1 MQQSVS
7 LRPPG
12 TSFRNAVRATRSTA
26 LLPWIG
32 WIVLLGALAYYWV
45 QLNASHHAQLRQA
58 EAQVQKGA
66 AQTAR
71 ALAQQTDTMF
81 RKVDY
86 ITLQLGEVWLEQGD
100 VELRKAISV
109 AQQALPAGAV
119 VQVAVANG
127 RGDVVF
133 SSLTSSPK
141 VAQARHVSI
150 ADREHFRVHLQDPEG
165 APRLFI
171 SQPLLGRVSQ
181 QWTVQ
186 FSRPLRKNQAIAGV
200 IVLSVSVDHLSDALH
215 AIYPDPAD
223 VAWLV
228 RDDGAYLARSSGLAS
243 VLGKSVPST
252 REFLTTPRLQ
262 YGMYGFVS
270 PVDGVERYHAWH
282 RAANYPV
289 VVGIGLSKANAL
301 AAVRGALQDSHAQN
315 AVGSVLLLLAAA
327 WITWLWVLRGRQAAT
342 LANASE
348 RLEMALRGGDL
359 GTWDWNCE
367 TDRNHVNARWAEMFG
382 YRGET
387 LLLDLSAW
395 RNRIHPEDWPRVFL
409 AFGDLQAG
417 RTEQYEAEYRMQ
429 HSNGEW
435 VWVLDRGR
443 IVERHDNGT
452 ARRMVGTVL
461 DISARKRAEMAEKL
475 SREHLSKLV
484 SEVPGTVYQ
493 YLLRADGSSCFPYAS
508 PGIQSIYGVSPDEVT
523 VSAEKVYAHLHP
535 ADLARV
541 RASILESAQKLAN
554 WRCEYRVLHAGGA
567 VRWVLGHAKP
577 ERTVEGDTLWYGY
590 IQDITAEHEAAEVL
604 KLSEE
609 HLRLALQAVRDG
621 LWSWDFSTSTL
632 EWDARIHEM
641 LGYADM
647 APTLTEHD
655 WRKLLHPSE
664 RESVLNEWNKIP
676 DHPDQLIK
684 AEFRL
689 RTVNGGWLWV
699 EVRGRI
705 VEWGVNGLPSRA
717 IGTMTDVSAR
727 VAETQLR
734 RALLDQSAAAI
745 GLVSKERKF
754 VYANARAK
762 ALFVLPG
769 QDIVGYDVRSV
780 HLSEDRYV
788 SMEKFNQIL
797 RSEGQV
803 RFEFPM
809 RDAQGHARW
818 FDMQGMLRDPDD
830 PDSDAVWTWLDI
842 TEKHLSENALAM
854 ERLRLTTLLERFPGG
869 VLMED
874 AAEVVA
880 MANQSL
886 CDLLDLAETPATL
899 QGLSHAS
906 LCERLGQLRAS
917 WLHVPTQSVDGEK
930 RRDIEISTPNGRNL
944 EINWVPIVRQG
955 EQLGRVWLLHDISER
970 KQRERAL
977 ATLASTDM
985 LTGLPNRRS
994 FMESLDAGI
1003 ANFRAHPASGGAL
1016 LMADI
1021 DHFKRVN
1028 DTYGHPV
1035 GDTVLRH
1042 VAQTIRNCLR
1052 QEDAAGRLG
1061 GEEFTVLLKGI
1072 SAADALAQAHRI
1084 RETLAGLAAVTSAGE
1099 IKVTISIG
1107 LVMLNGDDADLS
1119 LSHADEA
1126 LYTAKNTGRN
1136 RVCVWQA

>member
-1 MQQSVS
+1 M
-7 LRPPG
+7 
-12 TSFRNAVRATRSTA
+12 
-26 LLPWIG
+26 
-32 WIVLLGALAYYWV
+32 LLGALTYYWV
-45 QLNASHHAQLRQA
+45 ALNSSHRKQLHQA
-58 EAQVQKGA
+58 EVQVREGG

-71 ALAQQTDTMF
+71 ALAEQTGTMF
-81 RKVDY
+81 RKIDY
-86 ITLQLGEVWLEQGD
+86 ITRQLGEAWLD
-100 VELRKAISV
+100 KDSAELRKAVKV
-109 AQQALPAGAV
+109 AQQALPPGAV
-119 VQVAVANG
+119 VQVAVANA
-127 RGDVVF
+127 RGAVLF
-133 SSLTSSPK
+133 SSLTPDAAP
-141 VAQARHVSI
+141 AQERRVSI
-150 ADREHFRVHLQDPEG
+150 ADREHFRVHLQDTDG
-165 APRLFI
+165 APRMFV
-171 SQPLLGRVSQ
+171 SRPVRGRVSQ

-186 FSRPLRKNQAIAGV
+186 FSRPLHRNQAIAGV
-200 IVLSVSVDHLSDALH
+200 IVLSVSAEHLSDALH
-215 AIYPDPAD
+215 GIYPDPAN
-223 VAWLV
+223 VAVLM
-228 RDDGAYLARSSGLAS
+228 RDEGAYLARSSGLAA
-243 VLGKSVPST
+243 VLGKSVPAT
-252 REFLTTPRLQ
+252 REFVSTPSLQ
-262 YGMYGFVS
+262 HGTYEVVA
-270 PVDGVERYHAWH
+270 PVDGVERYYAWH
-282 RAANYPV
+282 RVADYPV
-289 VVGIGLSKANAL
+289 VVSIGVSKDKAL
-301 AAVRGALQDSHAQN
+301 APVRGALHESHVQN
-315 AVGSVLLLLAAA
+315 VAGSFLLLLAAG

-342 LANASE
+342 LADASE

-395 RNRIHPEDWPRVFL
+395 KNRIHPDDWPRVSL
-409 AFGDLQAG
+409 AFADLQEA
-417 RTEQYEAEYRMQ
+417 RTEQYEAEYRMR

-443 IVERHDNGT
+443 IVERRDDGT

-461 DISARKRAEMAEKL
+461 DISDRKRAEMAEKL
-475 SREHLSKLV
+475 SRERLSKLV

-508 PGIQSIYGVSPDEVT
+508 PGIQNIYGISSDEAA
-523 VSAEKVYAHLHP
+523 VSAEKVYAHVHP

-554 WRCEYRVLHAGGA
+554 WRCEYRVLHAGET

-577 ERTVEGDTLWYGY
+577 ERTAEGDTLWYGY
-590 IQDITAEHEAAEVL
+590 IHDITAEHEAAEVL

-609 HLRLALQAVRDG
+609 HLRLTLQAVRDG
-621 LWSWDFSTSTL
+621 LWSWDFPTATL

-641 LGYADM
+641 LGYADL
-647 APTLTEHD
+647 APTLMERD

-664 RESVLNEWNKIP
+664 QERVLNEWNKIA

-684 AEFRL
+684 SEFRL

-705 VEWGVNGLPSRA
+705 VEWGENGRPSRA
-717 IGTMTDVSAR
+717 IGTMTDISAR

-745 GLVSKERKF
+745 ALVSKERKF

-762 ALFVLPG
+762 ALFVLPD
-769 QDIVGYDVRSV
+769 QDIVGYDARSV
-780 HLSEDRYV
+780 HLSEERYV

-830 PDSDAVWTWLDI
+830 PDSDAVWTWIDI
-842 TEKHLSENALAM
+842 TEKHLSENALAI

-874 AAEVVA
+874 AAEVVT

-886 CDLLDLAETPATL
+886 CDLLDLAETPGTL
-899 QGLSHAS
+899 QGLPHAI

-917 WLHVPTQSVDGEK
+917 WLHVPSQSADGEK
-930 RRDIEISTPNGRNL
+930 RRGIEISTPDGRNL
-944 EINWVPIVRQG
+944 EINWVPIVREG

-970 KQRERAL
+970 KQREREL

-1003 ANFRAHPASGGAL
+1003 AQFRAYPARGGAL

-1042 VAQTIRNCLR
+1042 VAQTIRSCLR
-1052 QEDAAGRLG
+1052 QDDAAGRLG
-1061 GEEFTVLLKGI
+1061 GEEFAVLLKGI
-1072 SAADALAQAHRI
+1072 SAADALAQANRI
-1084 RETLAGLAAVTSAGE
+1084 RETLAALPAASSAGE
-1099 IKVTISIG
+1099 IRVTISIG
-1107 LVMLNGDDADLS
+1107 LVMLNGDDADLC
-1119 LSHADEA
+1119 LGHADEA